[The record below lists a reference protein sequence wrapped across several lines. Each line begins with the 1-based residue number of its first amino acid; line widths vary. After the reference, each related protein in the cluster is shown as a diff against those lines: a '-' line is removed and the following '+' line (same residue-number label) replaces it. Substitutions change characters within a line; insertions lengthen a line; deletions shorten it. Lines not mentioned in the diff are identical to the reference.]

1 MHSSTDKLLHF
12 TKVKANR
19 LAKETMNGPGK
30 FGVFIFFCILI
41 VGIHDCFNSKPEK
54 LPVDCCNCQKMKTIE
69 KIDMKTQNIKEIFPQ
84 TFVSNQDEKKNKKI
98 AYMNII
104 KKNQSI
110 KENENESNEME
121 NIHNILNF
129 ARNNDMD
136 KEEMLET
143 VEFYDL

>member
-1 MHSSTDKLLHF
+1 
-12 TKVKANR
+12 
-19 LAKETMNGPGK
+19 
-30 FGVFIFFCILI
+30 
-41 VGIHDCFNSKPEK
+41 
-54 LPVDCCNCQKMKTIE
+54 
-69 KIDMKTQNIKEIFPQ
+69 MKTQNIKEIFPQ